1 MQKHLDF
8 INKHYKGI
16 YMTVEDFADYAA
28 AFGRGVCSIVYRTEY
43 HLVTTS

>member
-16 YMTVEDFADYAA
+16 YMTVEDKHGPLADGIYEKN
-28 AFGRGVCSIVYRTEY
+28 GMVSST
-43 HLVTTS
+43 